1 MLQVFDTDAAVRST
15 SSKHLRIYRSY
26 YIYIYIYNYAYF
38 YTTSYSIVLYSI
50 ILDNVM
56 LYITYIIYISTTF
69 QPSGFEGLPDLI
81 RRVVS
86 IDLAIRH
93 ALP

>member
-1 MLQVFDTDAAVRST
+1 MQPSGALPANTFAFIG
-15 SSKHLRIYRSY
+15 HIIYT
-26 YIYIYIYNYAYF
+26 YIYNYAYF

-69 QPSGFEGLPDLI
+69 QPSGFEGFPDLI